1 MQIFSKRR
9 LSVVALA
16 GAAAVAVGGAASA
29 APGTAA
35 GPSSSDVPY
44 LVRHTPG
51 VTLTS
56 LLTTGDSVGGYR
68 MAGIPDG
75 LGAYDNGDGTFT
87 VLMNHELANTAGV
100 TRAHGGKGAFIS
112 KWVIDKKTLR
122 VLSGSDLIRKVFLS
136 SNGQYVDTPGA
147 LFNRL
152 CSADLADRTA
162 YFNPTSGKGYDGRI
176 FTNGEESTGGRA
188 FGHVVETGESYE
200 LPAFGTASW
209 ENVVAS
215 PASGD
220 KTVVIGTSDGG
231 AGTVTV
237 YVGDKK
243 TAGNPVEKAGLTGG
257 QSYTIS
263 VPGMA
268 AEDSTTAWT
277 KGSVPFTL
285 SSTGGTGFDR
295 PEDGAWDPNNPNDF
309 YFVTTASMSKHS
321 RLWRLSFNDV
331 TDPTKGGTV
340 TAVLEGPA
348 DQASGPKMMDN
359 ITINDRGQVLMQ
371 EDPGNQVYLAGIYQY
386 DIASGAVR
394 RIADHDPQRFLAG
407 GEYFDTNDEESSGII
422 PAPFLG
428 ADKYLLDAQNHTKVS
443 DPELVEKGQL
453 LVLTVPPGQPVR

>member
-1 MQIFSKRR
+1 MHISKRR
-9 LSVVALA
+9 LSAVALA
-16 GAAAVAVGGAASA
+16 GAAALAVGSAASA
-29 APGTAA
+29 APGGST
-35 GPSSSDVPY
+35 GPSSSDAPY
-44 LVRHTPG
+44 LVRATPG
-51 VTLTS
+51 ITLTS

-75 LGAYDNGDGTFT
+75 LGAFDNGDGTFT
-87 VLMNHELANTAGV
+87 VLMNHELANNVGV
-100 TRAHGGKGAFIS
+100 VRAHGGKGAFVS

-122 VLSGSDLIRKVFLS
+122 VLSGSDLIRKVYLS
-136 SNGQYVDTPGA
+136 SNGRYVETPGVT
-147 LFNRL
+147 FNRL
-152 CSADLADRTA
+152 CSADLAARTA
-162 YFNPTSGKGYDGRI
+162 YFNPRTGKGYDGRI

-188 FGHVVETGESYE
+188 FGHVVATGESYE
-200 LPAFGTASW
+200 LPGFGTGSW
-209 ENVVAS
+209 ENIVAN

-220 KTVVIGTSDGG
+220 KTVVMGTSDGG
-231 AGTVTV
+231 AGEVTL

-257 QSYTIS
+257 QHYTIS

-268 AEDSTTAWT
+268 VEDSTTAWT
-277 KGSVPFTL
+277 RGSLPFTL
-285 SSTGGTGFDR
+285 SSTGGTSFDR

-331 TDPTKGGTV
+331 TDPTRGGTV
-340 TAVLEGPA
+340 TMVFEGPA

-359 ITINDRGQVLMQ
+359 ITINNRGQVLIQ
-371 EDPGNQVYLAGIYQY
+371 EDPGNQDYLAGVYQY

-407 GEYFDTNDEESSGII
+407 GKYFDTVDEESSGII

-428 ADKYLLDAQNHTKVS
+428 EGKYLLDVQNHTRS
-443 DPELVEKGQL
+443 ADPELVEKGQL